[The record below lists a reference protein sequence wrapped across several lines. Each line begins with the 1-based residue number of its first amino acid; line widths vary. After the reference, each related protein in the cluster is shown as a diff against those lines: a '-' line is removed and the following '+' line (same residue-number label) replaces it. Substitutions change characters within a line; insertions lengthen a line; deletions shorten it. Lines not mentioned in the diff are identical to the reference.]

1 MRLPAPINM
10 AVQDLYPAQ
19 HQGGY
24 ASDIHSSLL
33 TALKKWEAR
42 RFPNGTGFKYGK
54 KSIFEKKV
62 RSATRSEISWNPAP
76 EIKTAPC
83 PRRKQERTERE
94 KEANKIKM
102 RERRQRETPEAR
114 QKRLEE
120 RRKWYAALRGDK
132 YKAPRK
138 KQTPEERLQSIREA
152 KKRYMAKLK
161 AGAPIKQYTPL
172 AKNAD
177 KLKAK
182 AERQR
187 RYYAEF
193 RQKLEAQRAS

>member
-1 MRLPAPINM
+1 M

-19 HQGGY
+19 SQGGY

-33 TALKKWEAR
+33 SALKKWEAK

-54 KSIFEKKV
+54 KTIFEKQV
-62 RSATRSEISWNPAP
+62 RSATRKEISWNLAP
-76 EIKTAPC
+76 EVKRAPC

-132 YKAPRK
+132 YKAPCK

-152 KKRYMAKLK
+152 KKRYMARIK
-161 AGAPIKQYTPL
+161 AGVPIKKYQPL
-172 AKNAD
+172 EKNAD

-187 RYYAEF
+187 KYYADF
-193 RQKLEAQRAS
+193 RKQLETQRTS